1 MLRMTNICFCDFA
14 FYDTLCTG
22 GFQGFQKKFTKRKEV
37 CAMIYVSDIY
47 NTAPN
52 EYHTPLQ
59 QQTYQTLEKLHIPFE
74 RVETDEVITM
84 EDCIAINKK
93 LDMEMVKTLFL
104 CNRQQTAFY
113 LFISTGSKPF
123 RSKDFSNALG
133 VSRVSF
139 APAELMETMLGTKIG
154 AATVFSA
161 ILDNQNTVQIVLDKD
176 VVHSE
181 WYGCSDG
188 ITTSYMKIKTE
199 YITDTF
205 LQYVKHIPAVIEV

>member
-1 MLRMTNICFCDFA
+1 
-14 FYDTLCTG
+14 
-22 GFQGFQKKFTKRKEV
+22 
-37 CAMIYVSDIY
+37 MIYVSDIY
-47 NTAPN
+47 STAPN
-52 EYHTPLQ
+52 EYQTPLQ
-59 QQTYQTLEKLHIPFE
+59 QQTYQTLEKLHIPFV

-84 EDCIAINKK
+84 EDCLAINKK

-113 LFISTGSKPF
+113 LFITAGSKPF
-123 RSKDFSNALG
+123 RSKNFSNALG

-139 APAELMETMLGTKIG
+139 APAELMEAMLGTKIG
-154 AATVFSA
+154 AATVFSS
-161 ILDNQNTVQIVLDKD
+161 ILDKQNAVQIVLDKD
-176 VVHSE
+176 IVHSE

-188 ITTSYMKIKTE
+188 TTTGYMKIKTE